1 MIIREET
8 EVMQL
13 LGKSKFASHLS
24 GAIITKIE
32 QEQQTHKQWKSGVD
46 LSTLDKNLNR
56 FGLILNKEELKHFQ
70 NRLSALYLKQEPT
83 QLDFCRVSQL
93 ELFFIARLD
102 FVLNYADKTD
112 NLDLMNT
119 FNQKYKPNAWQIIL
133 NDKEPLFPFLN
144 DIEPLPYF
152 LYSLYELDIPTL
164 YPAMPMELNDNL
176 IFTNTFLGDP
186 LLSINRKTKNVKWFD
201 ENTNIHFIGG

>member
-24 GAIITKIE
+24 GAIITKID
-32 QEQQTHKQWKSGVD
+32 QETHEHKIWKSGLD
-46 LSTLDKNLNR
+46 LSSLDKNLNR
-56 FGLILNKEELKHFQ
+56 FGLILNQDELKHFQ
-70 NRLSALYLKQEPT
+70 NRLSAFYLKQKPT
-83 QLDFCRVSQL
+83 QLDFIRVSQL

-102 FVLNYADKTD
+102 FILNYADKTD
-112 NLDLMNT
+112 DLYLMNK
-119 FNQKYKPNAWQIIL
+119 FNQKYKENAWKVIL

-144 DIEPLPYF
+144 EIEPLPYF

-164 YPAMPMELNDNL
+164 YPAMPMVNDNL
-176 IFTNTFLGDP
+176 IFTYTFLGDP
-186 LLSINRKTKNVKWFD
+186 LLSINRKTKNVQWFD
-201 ENTNIHFIGG
+201 KNKNIHFIGG